1 MAGDTLFIYRV
12 HALENDC
19 PRCGADNPSVV
30 VGFVNRKTG
39 KRIVES
45 RAANALISLAVW
57 GLLAAILYW
66 LVPLV
71 SGVSTDSMLK
81 SIPYYWPAVAAAAV
95 YVVLMVRNSLRIAGA
110 ARVRFFK
117 CLSCHH
123 KWKADE
129 GRVLPERQE

>member
-1 MAGDTLFIYRV
+1 MAGDSIFLYDV
-12 HALENDC
+12 QSLDVDC
-19 PRCGADNPSVV
+19 PRCGADDPSVF
-30 VGFVNRKTG
+30 VGFVDRKTG
-39 KRIVES
+39 KRVIES
-45 RAANALISLAVW
+45 RAAVALISAGVW

-66 LVPLV
+66 LIPLV

-95 YVVLMVRNSLRIAGA
+95 YVVLMVRNSLRIAAA

-123 KWKADE
+123 KWKAGE
-129 GRVLPERQE
+129 GRVIPERQD